1 MKINYEQMSIWEV
14 EKASYLILTAKQLG
28 MQLDSCVE
36 ISVNQN
42 SGYTYLWS
50 EDYNFTLYMP
60 INCDLKK
67 EDVYVLHYNYE
78 SGEEIEECLSIFENL
93 DDIEQWSDRLLSL
106 NN

>member
-1 MKINYEQMSIWEV
+1 
-14 EKASYLILTAKQLG
+14 
-28 MQLDSCVE
+28 
-36 ISVNQN
+36 
-42 SGYTYLWS
+42 
-50 EDYNFTLYMP
+50 LYMP